1 MEEKTMNIQEF
12 RSLFISRNEKSVLF
26 DALRRLS
33 RMNDL
38 KALAGDAPAWGEWPS
53 DGGPVGGRC
62 AWGGR
67 A

>member
-1 MEEKTMNIQEF
+1 MSIQEF
-12 RSLFISRNEKSVLF
+12 RSRFVSRNEKSVLF

-38 KALAGDAPAWGEWPS
+38 KALAGDAPAWGEWPG
-53 DGGPVGGRC
+53 DGGPVGGEYSW
-62 AWGGR
+62 AGR

>member
-1 MEEKTMNIQEF
+1 M
-12 RSLFISRNEKSVLF
+12 LF

-38 KALAGDAPAWGEWPS
+38 KALAGDAPAWGEWPG
-53 DGGPVGGRC
+53 DGGPVGGEYSW
-62 AWGGR
+62 AGR